1 MWRGVHLKS
10 KESVALKVV
19 SKASATKSQLKYAKN
34 EAKILKRL
42 EHPNIIKLI
51 DFFESEEEI
60 VLVLPLYQCTLEEYL
75 ELRSTNISEI
85 EALEIFRKVSLAI
98 DYAHR

>member
-1 MWRGVHLKS
+1 MS
-10 KESVALKVV
+10 KDKFAAGKEHVGELSPLDALE
-19 SKASATKSQLKYAKN
+19 N
-34 EAKILKRL
+34 
-42 EHPNIIKLI
+42 
-51 DFFESEEEI
+51 FESEEEI